1 MDGLY
6 FRLVDGCH
14 AAIDSAARDAL
25 KLTMSDRCNRLSCI
39 GFGSFSLSRVPTTSV
54 VVPAG
59 SRAAEPRDR
68 RWVVLLETWGLSIL
82 FHASLIV
89 VLGLTWKAAAK
100 PAGEAPEVL
109 RTVELVA
116 KRESAAGPVYID
128 QAAAEAEAAA
138 AAAKSEAVD
147 MKALFGGAG
156 GAPQSPIDISGA
168 LPKASDVA
176 GLGLGSGPPLLGGG
190 GLLDGPVGK
199 TGVSGGKGR
208 TKVYGLKGE
217 GYKFVYV
224 FDRSGSMGG
233 SGNRALNSAKRELLQ
248 SLDDLG
254 ETHQFQIIFYNDVP
268 TIMRLGGQAQLM
280 FGNEA
285 NKIEARAFVNSIAAD
300 GATQHEPAI
309 KLALQLSPDVV
320 FFLTDADQPE
330 LSRAQLDRI
339 SRMNDGRAVINTI
352 EFGLG
357 PKIRKANFLDRLA
370 EENGGQSVYVDI
382 SRQ

>member
-1 MDGLY
+1 M
-6 FRLVDGCH
+6 
-14 AAIDSAARDAL
+14 
-25 KLTMSDRCNRLSCI
+25 
-39 GFGSFSLSRVPTTSV
+39 SRVPTTSV

-147 MKALFGGAG
+147 MKALFGGTG

-339 SRMNDGRAVINTI
+339 ARMNDGRAVINTI